1 MYNPMTGI
9 VFDIKR
15 FAIHD
20 GPGIRTS
27 IFLKG
32 CPLSC
37 WWCHNPESR
46 KTGVEQLDF
55 KFKGKK
61 NIGWET
67 DPEKLLI
74 EVEKDRPFYE
84 QSNGGIT
91 FTGGEPLMQ
100 ADFLIAVAKLF
111 KKNNLQL
118 CLDTTGFA
126 SEKIFQ
132 KVSKYIDLFLFDLKH
147 LYNEDHKKYTGVSN
161 KVILKNLEF
170 LIENKKEVH
179 IRFPLLPSIN
189 DQAEHLE
196 SIAQYL
202 NKLKQKNISIL
213 PFHKI
218 AQGKYEQLNFENK
231 MSGIQEPSIDE
242 IENTKSFFEK
252 RGFNVKIG
260 G

>member
-1 MYNPMTGI
+1 MTGI

-27 IFLKG
+27 IFFKG

-37 WWCHNPESR
+37 WWCHNPESI

-55 KFKGKK
+55 KFKGK
-61 NIGWET
+61 NHIGWET
-67 DPEKLLI
+67 TSEQLLI
-74 EVEKDRPFYE
+74 EIEKDRPFYE
-84 QSNGGIT
+84 QSNGGVT

-100 ADFLIAVAKLF
+100 PDFLIETAKIF
-111 KKNNLQL
+111 KQHNLHL

-126 SEKIFQ
+126 SAKIFQ
-132 KVSKYIDLFLFDLKH
+132 EVSQYFDLFLFDLK
-147 LYNEDHKKYTGVSN
+147 LFDNKAHKKHTGVSN
-161 KVILKNLEF
+161 KSILKNLEY

-179 IRFPLLPSIN
+179 IRFPLIPTIN
-189 DQAEHLE
+189 NQPTHLKK
-196 SIAQYL
+196 IADYL
-202 NKLKQKNISIL
+202 SSLKHIKNISIL
-213 PFHKI
+213 PYHKI

-231 MSGIQEPSIDE
+231 MIGIPEPTKNEVEDV
-242 IENTKSFFEK
+242 KSFFEK

>member
-1 MYNPMTGI
+1 MTGI

-27 IFLKG
+27 LFLKG

-55 KFKGKK
+55 KFKGTKH
-61 NIGWET
+61 IGWNTTAE
-67 DPEKLLI
+67 ELLE

-100 ADFLIAVAKLF
+100 ADFLVETTKLF
-111 KKNNLQL
+111 KKNNLHL
-118 CLDTTGFA
+118 FLDTTGFA
-126 SEKIFQ
+126 SEKTFQ
-132 KVSKYIDLFLFDLKH
+132 EISQYFDLFLFDLKH
-147 LYNEDHKKYTGVSN
+147 LNDETHKKYTGVSN

-179 IRFPLLPSIN
+179 IRFPLIPTVN
-189 DQAEHLE
+189 DQSEHLE
-196 SIAQYL
+196 NLAKYL
-202 NKLKQKNISIL
+202 NSLKHIKNISIL
-213 PFHKI
+213 PYHKI

-231 MSGIQEPSIDE
+231 MKGIREPSE
-242 IENTKSFFEK
+242 TEVENTKSFFEK
-252 RGFNVKIG
+252 RGFDVKIG

>member
-1 MYNPMTGI
+1 MTGI

-37 WWCHNPESR
+37 WWCHNPESQ
-46 KTGVEQLDF
+46 KTGIEKLNF
-55 KFKGKK
+55 KFKGSEI
-61 NIGWET
+61 IGWET
-67 DPEKLLI
+67 SAKELLF

-84 QSNGGIT
+84 QSNGGVT

-100 ADFLIAVAKLF
+100 SAILIESAKLF
-111 KKNNLQL
+111 KQNDLHV

-126 SEKIFQ
+126 SLKTIKEISQ
-132 KVSKYIDLFLFDLKH
+132 HIDLFLFDLKH
-147 LYNEDHKKYTGVSN
+147 LDNETHKKYTGVSN
-161 KVILKNLEF
+161 RQILKNLEY
-170 LIENKKEVH
+170 LIENNKEVH
-179 IRFPLLPSIN
+179 IRFPIIPTINDDPFHLENMANYLGDLKQIKNINLLP
-189 DQAEHLE
+189 
-196 SIAQYL
+196 Y
-202 NKLKQKNISIL
+202 
-213 PFHKI
+213 HKI
-218 AQGKYEQLNFENK
+218 AQGKYEQLNLKNK
-231 MSGIQEPSIDE
+231 MNGVQEATGKE
-242 IENTKSFFEK
+242 INHVKSFFEK

>member
-1 MYNPMTGI
+1 MTGI

-27 IFLKG
+27 LFFKG

-46 KTGVEQLDF
+46 KMGVEQLDF
-55 KFKGKK
+55 KFKGK
-61 NIGWET
+61 NHIGWET
-67 DPEKLLI
+67 TSEQLLI
-74 EVEKDRPFYE
+74 EAEKDRPFYE
-84 QSNGGIT
+84 QSGGGIT

-100 ADFLIAVAKLF
+100 ADFLKETAKLF
-111 KKNNLQL
+111 KQHNLHL

-126 SEKIFQ
+126 SEKVFQ
-132 KVSKYIDLFLFDLKH
+132 EVSQYIDLFLFDLKH
-147 LYNEDHKKYTGVSN
+147 LDDEMHKEFTGVSN
-161 KVILKNLEF
+161 KVILKNLEY

-179 IRFPLLPSIN
+179 IRFPLIPSIN
-189 DQAEHLE
+189 DQTEHLE
-196 SIAQYL
+196 DLAEYL
-202 NKLKQKNISIL
+202 NSLKHIKNISIL
-213 PFHKI
+213 PYHKI

-231 MSGIQEPSIDE
+231 MSGIKEPSE
-242 IENTKSFFEK
+242 TEVESTKSFLEK
-252 RGFNVKIG
+252 QGFDVKIG

>member
-1 MYNPMTGI
+1 MTGI

-27 IFLKG
+27 LFFKG
-32 CPLSC
+32 CPLGC

-46 KTGVEQLDF
+46 KTGIEQLDF
-55 KFKGKK
+55 KFKGK
-61 NIGWET
+61 NHIGWET
-67 DPEKLLI
+67 TSEQLLN

-84 QSNGGIT
+84 QSGGGIT
-91 FTGGEPLMQ
+91 FTGGEPLLQ
-100 ADFLIAVAKLF
+100 AHFLMETAKLF
-111 KKNNLQL
+111 KQHNLNL

-132 KVSKYIDLFLFDLKH
+132 EVSQHIDLFLFDLKH
-147 LYNEDHKKYTGVSN
+147 LDDEMHKKFTGVSN
-161 KVILKNLEF
+161 KVILKNLEY
-170 LIENKKEVH
+170 LIKNKKEVH
-179 IRFPLLPSIN
+179 IRFPLIPTIN
-189 DQAEHLE
+189 DQLEHLE
-196 SIAQYL
+196 DMARYL
-202 NKLKQKNISIL
+202 TSLKHIKNISIL
-213 PFHKI
+213 LYHKI

-231 MSGIQEPSIDE
+231 MSEIQEPSKIKA
-242 IENTKSFFEK
+242 ENTRSFFES